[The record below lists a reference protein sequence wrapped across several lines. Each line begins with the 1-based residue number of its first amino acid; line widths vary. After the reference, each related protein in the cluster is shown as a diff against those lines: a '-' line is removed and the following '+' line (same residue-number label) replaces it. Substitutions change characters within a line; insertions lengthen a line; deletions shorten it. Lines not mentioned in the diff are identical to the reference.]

1 MTDNLNLCPASAPE
15 RYYAKER
22 LLAQSAMKGSLFQG
36 QWKALQQAARAML
49 MITNSIDPDHPDGD
63 LWMMFVY
70 MAERLRHR
78 VPAPLLLSDE
88 RQMRSV
94 VGDEF
99 ERWVTSYTE
108 GYAED
113 PRVSATLRQ
122 VVEGWLASQADS
134 LKDDTKPPA

>member
-1 MTDNLNLCPASAPE
+1 MTNDLNQCPASAPE
-15 RYYAKER
+15 LRYAKER
-22 LLAQSAMKGSLFQG
+22 LLAQDVMKRCVFSD
-36 QWKALQQAARAML
+36 QWDALKSQAAMML
-49 MITNSIDPDHPDGD
+49 TIANSVDPGHPDGD

-108 GYAED
+108 GYAGD